1 MAFPFASEGGRQERA
16 KDFSHDVFNTSRKID
31 LADGFKGGNL
41 GGNTALP
48 DCYLFIVN
56 KGFWYL
62 NFSINDAC
70 QSGIVTAVHQVF
82 FVIFLCNSSLT
93 LALIPSR
100 LYSVSGSPPNREIK
114 FSSIYSS
121 KMYSKTSRKQ
131 GCC

>member
-1 MAFPFASEGGRQERA
+1 MAFPFTSKRTRQERA
-16 KDFSHDVFNTSRKID
+16 KEFSHDIPGISSKID

-48 DCYLFIVN
+48 DYYLFIVN

-62 NFSINDAC
+62 NFSISDAC

-100 LYSVSGSPPNREIK
+100 LYSVSGSLPNQEIK
-114 FSSIYSS
+114 FSSIYLLKCIQKRHES
-121 KMYSKTSRKQ
+121 
-131 GCC
+131 